1 MTGEGKVGGMR
12 PRVRVAGAA
21 KGPRGC
27 FCVGRVHESDSS
39 DQGRM
44 MTPKELAWI

>member
-1 MTGEGKVGGMR
+1 MAGEGKIGGMR

-27 FCVGRVHESDSS
+27 FCVGRVHEFDSS
-39 DQGRM
+39 DQDRM
-44 MTPKELAWI
+44 MTPKQLG

>member
-1 MTGEGKVGGMR
+1 MTGKGKIGGMLT
-12 PRVRVAGAA
+12 RVRLAGAA

-44 MTPKELAWI
+44 MTPKQLGWI

>member
-1 MTGEGKVGGMR
+1 MVGEGKIGGMR

-21 KGPRGC
+21 EGPRGC

-39 DQGRM
+39 DQGRL
-44 MTPKELAWI
+44 MTPKQLG